1 MQIDRLKINKY
12 ILELLKTYVEFV
24 RENEYVSKEQI
35 TVLNYTNSSSG
46 YPNIEF
52 VNNSLNLGVP
62 SLNYKELSK
71 ETDYT
76 PAIKKQTTRGLFG
89 CATNEKLETF
99 FTGSVLTNQQKYYM
113 SIYDK
118 NVNEINSHHEFD
130 ISYAH
135 ISGSGSSYTQID
147 GTYTTQFLPSK
158 TMFRKYMLEC
168 FDKTDGKFE
177 FKNGVNGDYFYVIH
191 FDRDSFKDR
200 LDPGNFQMTLSP
212 IVSNPNQLYNTGSN
226 FYFNTASNT
235 IFTLIDD
242 SSDAKEQITY
252 IEDVKDHYYLVS
264 GSLLDGVYDESGSNA
279 WGVIFPKKGLIILD
293 GVVLDQSCSFNTV
306 TASIDGDNIKKL
318 FYAISG
324 STAPNTVRTN
334 YGSWFARSSEYNLV
348 ETYFCRVR
356 PNEMTYSNNPTYV
369 SGSNRELRY
378 DSPVDDSFAYIT
390 TVGLYNNKRQLL
402 AIGKV
407 KKPILKKK
415 NDECIFQVKVRT
427 N

>member
-1 MQIDRLKINKY
+1 MVTSLKLNRYLLNILRQYVTFLIDEEFPPVDKIIIQNNTTENSLQPEFSFINDGW
-12 ILELLKTYVEFV
+12 ILET
-24 RENEYVSKEQI
+24 
-35 TVLNYTNSSSG
+35 
-46 YPNIEF
+46 
-52 VNNSLNLGVP
+52 P
-62 SLNYKELSK
+62 SLNYKRLNLT
-71 ETDYT
+71 TDYT

-99 FTGSVLTNQQKYYM
+99 FTGSVLTNQEKYYM

-118 NVNEINSHHEFD
+118 NINDINSHHEFD
-130 ISYAH
+130 ITYAH
-135 ISGSGSSYTQID
+135 ISGSGSSYSQVD
-147 GTYTTQFLPSK
+147 GTYTTQFLPAK

-177 FKNGVNGDYFYVIH
+177 FKNGINGDYFYAIH

-200 LDPGNFQMTLSP
+200 LDPGNFQMTISP

-252 IEDVKDHYYLVS
+252 MEDVKDHYYLVS
-264 GSLLDGVYDESGSNA
+264 GSLLDGAYNETGSNA

-293 GVVLDQSCSFNTV
+293 GVILDQSCSFNTV
-306 TASIDGDNIKKL
+306 TASIEGDNIKKL

-324 STAPNTVRTN
+324 STAPNAVRTN

-356 PNEMTYSNNPTYV
+356 PNEMTYSNNPTYS

-390 TVGLYNNKRQLL
+390 TIGLYNNKRELI
-402 AIGKV
+402 AVGKV

-415 NDECIFQVKVRT
+415 NDECIFQVRVRT

>member
-1 MQIDRLKINKY
+1 MVTSLKLNRYLLNILRQYVTFLIDEEFPPIDRIIIQNNTNEDSLEPEFSFINDGW
-12 ILELLKTYVEFV
+12 I
-24 RENEYVSKEQI
+24 
-35 TVLNYTNSSSG
+35 
-46 YPNIEF
+46 IET
-52 VNNSLNLGVP
+52 P
-62 SLNYKELSK
+62 SLNYKRLNLT
-71 ETDYT
+71 TDYT

-99 FTGSVLTNQQKYYM
+99 FTSSILSNQEKYYM

-118 NVNEINSHHEFD
+118 NINDINSHHEFD
-130 ISYAH
+130 ITYGH
-135 ISGSGSSYTQID
+135 ISGSGSSYSQVD
-147 GTYTTQFLPSK
+147 GTYTTQFLPAK

-168 FDKTDGKFE
+168 FDRTDGKFE
-177 FKNGVNGDYFYVIH
+177 FKNGINGDYFYAIH

-200 LDPGNFQMTLSP
+200 LDPGNFQMTISP

-242 SSDAKEQITY
+242 SSDAKEQVTY
-252 IEDVKDHYYLVS
+252 MEDVKDHYYLVS
-264 GSLLDGVYDESGSNA
+264 GSLLDGVYDESNSNA

-324 STAPNTVRTN
+324 STAPTDARTN
-334 YGSWFARSSEYNLV
+334 YSSWFARSSEYNLV

-356 PNEMTYSNNPTYV
+356 PNEMTYSNNPTYS

-390 TVGLYNNKRQLL
+390 TIGLYNNKRELI
-402 AIGKV
+402 AVGKV
-407 KKPILKKK
+407 EKPILKKK
-415 NDECIFQVKVRT
+415 NDECIFQVRVRT

>member
-1 MQIDRLKINKY
+1 MKIDRLKINKY
-12 ILELLKTYVEFV
+12 ILELLKSYVEFV
-24 RENEYVSKEQI
+24 RENEYVSSDKI
-35 TVLNYTNSSSG
+35 TVFNNTTSG
-46 YPNIEF
+46 SVVPEIEF
-52 VNNSLNLGVP
+52 INESLNMGVP
-62 SLNYKELSK
+62 SLNYKELSR

-76 PAIKKQTTRGLFG
+76 PAIEKQTTRGLFG

-99 FTGSVLTNQQKYYM
+99 YTGSVLSNQQQYYM
-113 SIYDK
+113 SVYDK
-118 NVNEINSHHEFD
+118 LPNDINSHHEFD
-130 ISYAH
+130 LTYAH

-147 GTYTTQFLPSK
+147 GNYTTEFLPAK

-168 FDKTDGKFE
+168 FDKSDGKFE
-177 FKNGVNGDYFYVIH
+177 FKNGVNGDYFYAIH
-191 FDRDSFKDR
+191 FNRDSFKDR
-200 LDPGNFQMTLSP
+200 LDPGNFQMTIAP
-212 IVSNPNQLYNTGSN
+212 IVSNSNQLYNTGSN

-242 SSDAKEQITY
+242 SFDAKEQITY
-252 IEDVKDHYYLVS
+252 MEEVKEYYYLVS
-264 GSLLDGVYDESGSNA
+264 GSLLDGVYDDSNSNA
-279 WGVIFPKKGLIILD
+279 WGIVFPKKGLIILD

-324 STAPNTVRTN
+324 STSPNAVRTE

-356 PNEMTYSNNPTYV
+356 PNEMSYSNNPTYV
-369 SGSNRELRY
+369 SGSNKELRY
-378 DSPVDDSFAYIT
+378 KSPVDDSFAYIT
-390 TVGLYNNKRQLL
+390 TVGLYNNKRQLI
-402 AIGKV
+402 AVGKV

-415 NDECIFQVKVRT
+415 SDECIFQVKVRT

>member
-1 MQIDRLKINKY
+1 MKIDRLKINKY
-12 ILELLKTYVEFV
+12 ILELLKSYVDFV
-24 RENEYVSKEQI
+24 KENDFVTPDKI
-35 TVLNYTNSSSG
+35 TVLNRTTSG
-46 YPNIEF
+46 SVFPEIEF
-52 VNNSLNLGVP
+52 INEALNLGVP

-99 FTGSVLTNQQKYYM
+99 YTGSVLSNQQNYYM
-113 SIYDK
+113 SVYDK
-118 NVNEINSHHEFD
+118 LPSDINTHHEFD
-130 ISYAH
+130 IAYAH

-147 GTYTTQFLPSK
+147 GTYTTEFLPAK
-158 TMFRKYMLEC
+158 TMFRKYMLDC

-177 FKNGVNGDYFYVIH
+177 FKNGANGNYFYVLH
-191 FDRDSFKDR
+191 FNRQSFKDR
-200 LDPGNFQMTLSP
+200 LDPGNFQMTISP

-242 SSDAKEQITY
+242 SSDSKEQITY
-252 IEDVKDHYYLVS
+252 MEEVKDYYYLVS
-264 GSLLDGVYDESGSNA
+264 GSLLDGVYDDSGSNA
-279 WGVIFPKKGLIILD
+279 WGIVIPKKGIVILD

-324 STAPNTVRTN
+324 STAPNSVRNN
-334 YGSWFARSSEYNLV
+334 YGSWFARSSECNLV

-356 PNEMTYSNNPTYV
+356 PNEMSYSNNPTYV
-369 SGSNRELRY
+369 SGSNKELRY
-378 DSPVDDSFAYIT
+378 KSPVDDSFAYIT
-390 TVGLYNNKRQLL
+390 TVGLYNNKRQLI
-402 AIGKV
+402 AVGKLE
-407 KKPILKKK
+407 KPILKKK
-415 NDECIFQVKVRT
+415 SDECIFQVKVRT

>member
-1 MQIDRLKINKY
+1 MVTSLKLNRYLLNILRQYVTFLIDEGFPPVDKIIIQNNTNEDSLQPEFSFINDGW
-12 ILELLKTYVEFV
+12 ILET
-24 RENEYVSKEQI
+24 
-35 TVLNYTNSSSG
+35 
-46 YPNIEF
+46 
-52 VNNSLNLGVP
+52 P
-62 SLNYKELSK
+62 SLNYKRLDLT
-71 ETDYT
+71 TDYT

-99 FTGSVLTNQQKYYM
+99 FTGSVLTNQEKYYM

-118 NVNEINSHHEFD
+118 NINDINSHHEFD
-130 ISYAH
+130 ITYAH
-135 ISGSGSSYTQID
+135 ISGSGSSYSQVD
-147 GTYTTQFLPSK
+147 GTYTTQFLPAK

-168 FDKTDGKFE
+168 FDRTDGKFE
-177 FKNGVNGDYFYVIH
+177 FKNGINGDYFYAIH

-200 LDPGNFQMTLSP
+200 LDPGNFQMTISP

-235 IFTLIDD
+235 VFTLIDD
-242 SSDAKEQITY
+242 SSDAKEQVTY
-252 IEDVKDHYYLVS
+252 MEDVKDHYYIVS
-264 GSLLDGVYDESGSNA
+264 GSLLDGVYDDSNSNA

-306 TASIDGDNIKKL
+306 TASIEGDNIKKL

-324 STAPNTVRTN
+324 STAPNAVRTE

-356 PNEMTYSNNPTYV
+356 PNEMTYSNNPTYS

-390 TVGLYNNKRQLL
+390 TIGLYNNKRELI
-402 AIGKV
+402 AVGKV

-415 NDECIFQVKVRT
+415 NDECIFQVRVRT